1 MDDYKNRMKEWL
13 RNFVREELSDDSDIE
28 NQSQLSEKAKRD
40 YKANH
45 ACGLCLKLPEK

>member
-28 NQSQLSEKAKRD
+28 NQSHYEKVIK
-40 YKANH
+40 
-45 ACGLCLKLPEK
+45 E